1 MRGSR
6 ALRKLEVWRETAFL
20 EQVRARLEWCVG
32 EGFLTLQEPWR
43 IREVLGFVLG
53 EELGVELR
61 VEKWLLGLNGLVRG
75 MEYPELRGRVEF
87 EDVKRAFQ
95 TRVWSGLRE

>member
-32 EGFLTLQEPWR
+32 EGFLTLQGPWR
-43 IREVLGFVLG
+43 ISEVLGFVLG

-61 VEKWLLGLNGLVRG
+61 VREVAPGPQWIRETNGVSG
-75 MEYPELRGRVEF
+75 
-87 EDVKRAFQ
+87 VKGA
-95 TRVWSGLRE
+95 G